1 MEFWINISCVIFF
14 IASIAIIT
22 TLKSKGESL
31 FDFLFAIWVF
41 LIGFLISLNSMKGE
55 CSLILNIIFWITV
68 ILIACLTLIA
78 AVFLIL
84 SFIYEKKKNKKRED
98 KSIKYFYIS
107 LVIAGVLNII
117 LQILRIF
124 IE

>member
-1 MEFWINISCVIFF
+1 MEFWINVSCVIFF

-31 FDFLFAIWVF
+31 FDFLFAIWTF
-41 LIGFLISLNSMKGE
+41 FIGFLISLDFMEGE

-98 KSIKYFYIS
+98 KSIKYFYLS
-107 LVIAGVLNII
+107 LIIAAVLNII

-124 IE
+124 VK

>member
-1 MEFWINISCVIFF
+1 MEFWINVSCVIFF

-41 LIGFLISLNSMKGE
+41 LIGFLISLDFMEGE

-107 LVIAGVLNII
+107 LIIAGVLNII

-124 IE
+124 IK